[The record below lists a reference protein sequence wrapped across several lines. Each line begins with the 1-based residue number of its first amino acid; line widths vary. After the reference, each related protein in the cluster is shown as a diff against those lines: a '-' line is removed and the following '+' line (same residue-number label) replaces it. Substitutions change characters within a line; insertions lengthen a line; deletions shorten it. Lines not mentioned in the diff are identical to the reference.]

1 MSKFFILIITTLMTL
16 TSCKGGAM
24 DLPVESTINI
34 TSQKITLNFS
44 GGEGQTLTI
53 LAEQK
58 TVTLK
63 SNKKKFRKSW
73 SDIESMNLE
82 SKEGVEVL
90 VIKSRNG
97 SEEYIG
103 IISRDTYNALK
114 QNLSPELKFL

>member
-1 MSKFFILIITTLMTL
+1 LSKFFILIIATLMTL

-34 TSQKITLNFS
+34 TNQKITLNFS
-44 GGEGQTLTI
+44 GDEGQTLTI
-53 LAEQK
+53 LVEQK

-97 SEEYIG
+97 SEEHIG
-103 IISRDTYNALK
+103 IISRDTYNMLK
-114 QNLSPELKFL
+114 HNLSPELKFL